1 LSYFIKL
8 NDKTGTTK
16 FRWLNLKEKDFLG
29 RPKSRW
35 KDNIKMNF
43 KEIGMDSAEWTNLSQ
58 GRENW
63 HYKV

>member
-1 LSYFIKL
+1 M
-8 NDKTGTTK
+8 
-16 FRWLNLKEKDFLG
+16 WLNMKEKDFIG

-43 KEIGMDSAEWTNLSQ
+43 KELGMDSAEWTNLSQ
-58 GRENW
+58 SRENW